1 MDIIVRMLVAYSKC
15 LANSMHLIDN
25 DNDNDDD
32 GDVFSNFSMVGE
44 KELRRYKREN
54 CD

>member
-15 LANSMHLIDN
+15 LANSMHLIDD

-32 GDVFSNFSMVGE
+32 GDTFSQISVWLV
-44 KELRRYKREN
+44 KKS
-54 CD
+54 